1 MSPGRRYRNT
11 CAFFVTPGS
20 SSNDETEPAG
30 CTASDRKASTSCVR
44 FWSSSGT
51 PGSSRSAS
59 KPSARRGAK
68 VVAATPESEAIIRE
82 IYVDATPE
90 TVFEFFTDSV
100 KLTRW
105 LAVEATVDPRPGE
118 ALGYVK
124 S

>member
-1 MSPGRRYRNT
+1 
-11 CAFFVTPGS
+11 
-20 SSNDETEPAG
+20 
-30 CTASDRKASTSCVR
+30 
-44 FWSSSGT
+44 
-51 PGSSRSAS
+51 
-59 KPSARRGAK
+59 
-68 VVAATPESEAIIRE
+68 VAATPESEAIVRE

-124 S
+124 SGEPNISEALTQATGR